1 MTLRI
6 QNIYDD
12 VPVKVGL
19 FVDSLSLS
27 PYLST
32 YYGNGVYFQ
41 SLEELS
47 LGGNIKYE

>member
-12 VPVKVGL
+12 VPVEVGL
-19 FVDSLSLS
+19 FVDSLS